1 MRERSAR
8 RMASEMLRMILGTVF
23 MSIGLIIFIIEVFGI
38 FKFKYVLNRMQVAAM
53 GDTLGLSASLLG
65 LAIISGLNFTT
76 LKLAILIVFF
86 WITSPICSH
95 MLANMEVV
103 INDKLADNVE
113 LATLEEIES
122 REES

>member
-1 MRERSAR
+1 
-8 RMASEMLRMILGTVF
+8 MASEMLRMILGTVF